1 MENIQEELQTELIQK
16 MDLCKNNI
24 YNIYLQY
31 NLYWEYKDIIKSSPS
46 IIALILRL
54 EILPLVDALYLR
66 KDMQIYRIL
75 WCNGHII
82 AFKNHIRI
90 TFTE

>member
-1 MENIQEELQTELIQK
+1 MLLLSGHEKSRKKSKEIKQK
-16 MDLCKNNI
+16 ITKPFYLCV
-24 YNIYLQY
+24 
-31 NLYWEYKDIIKSSPS
+31 YK
-46 IIALILRL
+46 
-54 EILPLVDALYLR
+54 Y
-66 KDMQIYRIL
+66 IYRIL